1 MAVSED
7 VEVIR
12 AMPIRHVNVQLYVDD
27 SVVML
32 QMTDGK
38 VLRKAAISG
47 ETLKKLGES
56 IIDLLEKRPEVESW
70 EMPGT
75 MQQPERKSTH

>member
-1 MAVSED
+1 MSED

-12 AMPIRHVNVQLYVDD
+12 AMPIRHINVQIYPPEK
-27 SVVML
+27 VVTL

-56 IIDLLEKRPEVESW
+56 ILDLLEHHPEALSW
-70 EMPGT
+70 ELPDT
-75 MQQPERKSTH
+75 LTQPQSKGKH

>member
-1 MAVSED
+1 MSED
-7 VEVIR
+7 VEVIK
-12 AMPIRHVNVQLYVDD
+12 AMPIRYINVEIYPNDR
-27 SVVML
+27 VVVL

-56 IIDLLEKRPEVESW
+56 ILDLLEKRPEVERW
-70 EMPGT
+70 EIPST
-75 MQQPERKSTH
+75 PQQRRGGDIH

>member
-1 MAVSED
+1 MSED

-12 AMPIRHVNVQLYVDD
+12 AMPIRHINVQIYPPEK
-27 SVVML
+27 VVTL

-38 VLRKAAISG
+38 IVRKAAISG

-56 IIDLLEKRPEVESW
+56 VLDLLEQHPEVESW
-70 EMPGT
+70 EMPST
-75 MQQPERKSTH
+75 LQQPQRKSTH

>member
-1 MAVSED
+1 MSED
-7 VEVIR
+7 FEVIK
-12 AMPIRHVNVQLYVDD
+12 AMPIRYINVEIYADD
-27 SVVML
+27 RVVML

-38 VLRKAAISG
+38 IVRKAAISG

-56 IIDLLEKRPEVESW
+56 ILDLLEQRPEVESW